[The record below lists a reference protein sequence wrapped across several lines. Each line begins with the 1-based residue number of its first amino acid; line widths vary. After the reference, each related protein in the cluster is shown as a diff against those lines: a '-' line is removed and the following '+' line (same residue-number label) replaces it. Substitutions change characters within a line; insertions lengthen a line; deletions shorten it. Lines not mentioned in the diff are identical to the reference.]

1 MPEPLSISI
10 FSDVICPWCFVGKR
24 RLERALPKLGLG
36 LGATAAIR
44 WLPFELNP
52 DMPPDGMARA
62 DYRARKF
69 GPERAT
75 SLDRDM
81 IDLGLREGIRF
92 AFDRIERTPN
102 TRRAHLLIA
111 YASRRG
117 LGQEAAEA
125 LFTSYF
131 EEALDIGN
139 GEVLADIGKK
149 IGLDRADAAAAIDD
163 PDLRASVVDL
173 EEEAGRLGISGVPFF
188 IINEAWALSGAQP
201 TETWLEILQRI
212 PNSPAEAP
220 AS

>member
-24 RLERALPKLGLG
+24 RLERALSQLGLG
-36 LGATAAIR
+36 ETAAIR

-52 DMPPDGMARA
+52 DMPPGGMARA

-69 GPERAT
+69 GAERAAA
-75 SLDRDM
+75 LDRDM
-81 IDLGLREGIRF
+81 IDLGLGEGIRF

-111 YASRRG
+111 YASRHG
-117 LGQEAAEA
+117 LGGEAAEA

-131 EEALDIGN
+131 EEARDIGSAQ
-139 GEVLADIGKK
+139 VLADIGEK
-149 IGLDRADAAAAIDD
+149 IGLDRAGAAAAVDD

-188 IINEAWALSGAQP
+188 IINEAWAVSGAQP
-201 TETWLEILQRI
+201 AEAWPEILQRI
-212 PNSPAEAP
+212 PNSAEAP
-220 AS
+220 AG